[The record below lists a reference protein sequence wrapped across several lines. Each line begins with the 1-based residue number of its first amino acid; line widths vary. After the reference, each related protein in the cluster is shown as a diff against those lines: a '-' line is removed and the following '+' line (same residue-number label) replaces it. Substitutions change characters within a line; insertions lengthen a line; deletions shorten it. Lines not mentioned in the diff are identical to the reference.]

1 MRNNKG
7 QALVEFALILPV
19 ILMLIFCLI
28 DFGRVIL
35 SKNGLENTVSDVL
48 LLYENGKTKDEI
60 ESIINENEKDEIKV
74 LIDKKDDYIT
84 ISVNKTI
91 KPITPGLIHISEE
104 VFDISSSRVIKN
116 E

>member
-1 MRNNKG
+1 MKNDKG

-35 SKNGLENTVSDVL
+35 AKNDMENSVSDAL
-48 LLYENGKTKDEI
+48 LLYENGSTKEEI
-60 ESIINENEKDEIKV
+60 QNV
-74 LIDKKDDYIT
+74 LNNGKKDLVFVETQLDGNYFTIT
-84 ISVNKTI
+84 VKKKIN
-91 KPITPGLIHISEE
+91 PITPGLNHISKD
-104 VFDISSSRVIKN
+104 VFDVSASRVIKN

>member
-19 ILMLIFCLI
+19 ILILIFCLI
-28 DFGRVIL
+28 DFGRIIL
-35 SKNGLENTVSDVL
+35 SKNGLENAVSDAL

-60 ESIINENEKDEIKV
+60 ELLLNNDGEDEIKV
-74 LIDKKDDYIT
+74 LIEPKDGYIT
-84 ISVNKTI
+84 ISVSKTI
-91 KPITPGLIHISEE
+91 EPITPGLTHISKE
-104 VFDISSSRVIKN
+104 VFDVSASRVIKD

>member
-7 QALVEFALILPV
+7 QALVEFVLVLPV

-35 SKNGLENTVSDVL
+35 SKNGLENTVSDTL
-48 LLYENGKTKDEI
+48 LFYENGKTKDEI
-60 ESIINENEKDEIKV
+60 ESMINESEKNEIKV
-74 LIDKKDDYIT
+74 KIENKDGYIT
-84 ISVNKTI
+84 ISVSKTI

-104 VFDISSSRVIKN
+104 VFDISASRVIKD